1 MQLQGSVAAHRL
13 VGFSARQLM
22 QLRGRAE
29 PIRLRMVDFTATQ
42 VMRLSGSVSTAIQRV
57 FSASQAMRL
66 SGSAV
71 FSKLVLKSFSAH
83 QVMRLIGRVTA
94 YDIYTGRAPAERT
107 FKMERGEREFVMER

>member
-13 VGFSARQLM
+13 VGFSVRQAM
-22 QLRGRAE
+22 QLSGRVAS
-29 PIRLRMVDFTATQ
+29 IRIRVVDFTATQ
-42 VMRLSGSVSTAIQRV
+42 AMRLSGSVSAAIQRV
-57 FSASQAMRL
+57 FSASQSMRL

-71 FSKLVLKSFSAH
+71 FSKLTLRFFSAH
-83 QVMRLIGRVTA
+83 QEMKLEGRVTA

>member
-1 MQLQGSVAAHRL
+1 
-13 VGFSARQLM
+13 
-22 QLRGRAE
+22 
-29 PIRLRMVDFTATQ
+29 MVDFTATQ